1 MGGPWLLR
9 HRGRLLRWRLHLN
22 LLRRRHRSRCPC
34 GWYYAVVLP
43 VSMPLVTRT
52 VKLPKPMAAALSRMA
67 KKRGCS
73 ESELIRTGIEQV
85 TLGDEGVDML
95 KFVGPSVGVGRGP
108 SDLSSNRKRLSG
120 YGRSRNR

>member
-1 MGGPWLLR
+1 M
-9 HRGRLLRWRLHLN
+9 N
-22 LLRRRHRSRCPC
+22 LLGRRRQWRYPC
-34 GWYYAVVLP
+34 GRYYTMVLS
-43 VSMPLVTRT
+43 VCMPLVTRT

-85 TLGDEGVDML
+85 TLGDEGIDML
-95 KFVGPSVGVGRGP
+95 KSVGPTVGVGRGP